1 MDGVVSDYNFFLE
14 KSHCSRIRRG
24 VIKPG
29 ILTDEQYELLIELS
43 PVYSSKIIYAMRD
56 YLVAGHPR
64 KTVCER
70 HNVSNGY
77 LSTSLKKLYY
87 TNSVVIRLMQIY
99 KTNHQ

>member
-1 MDGVVSDYNFFLE
+1 
-14 KSHCSRIRRG
+14 
-24 VIKPG
+24 
-29 ILTDEQYELLIELS
+29 
-43 PVYSSKIIYAMRD
+43 RD

-99 KTNHQ
+99 KSNYQ